1 MHARQVAKLA
11 YVDLQNLRTPAA
23 KRNRVF
29 RQFLRKPIHFRSA
42 ATAAVAA
49 FAVRLGCSVVILA
62 FRFLRMAE
70 CRSRTI
76 ERLCLSQRHLDDRV
90 DEFEELAIGRF
101 PVEIVSLVA
110 DGITLAAFH
119 PVIVVVQD
127 FLERPAINYS
137 LVSLETFAL

>member
-1 MHARQVAKLA
+1 MHVR
-11 YVDLQNLRTPAA
+11 LQSLPTLTCRISGRPRLSEIECSASFCANLFILDP
-23 KRNRVF
+23 
-29 RQFLRKPIHFRSA
+29 A

-101 PVEIVSLVA
+101 PVEIVSLIANRVA
-110 DGITLAAFH
+110 PAAFH
-119 PVIVVVQD
+119 SVIVAVVY
-127 FLERPAINYS
+127 F
-137 LVSLETFAL
+137 V